1 MNRHD
6 TIELIVNHAI
16 EQGRYSG
23 LYMETVC
30 AMTDAELDRELERL
44 EADAVDAAFDMPSY
58 DAFGVNQLNSFNT
71 PSN

>member
-6 TIELIVNHAI
+6 MIELIVNHAI

-30 AMTDAELDRELERL
+30 AMTESELRDELNHL
-44 EADAVDAAFDMPSY
+44 EDIAIY
-58 DAFGVNQLNSFNT
+58 GGY
-71 PSN
+71 